1 MKYRA
6 VSRIVS
12 FCLST
17 ALILTS
23 VFSVSA
29 VSDTEKISNSHLSDI
44 SSNGKENGDLDYYD
58 YKTSHS
64 AIAYANAGAELK
76 IEKNVSA
83 EHPVSLSLNAT
94 EDGLYFIKI
103 KYKAIDVGTA
113 EMEMS
118 LSVDGSYPFNE
129 AKQIVLPRMWVD
141 DDKKRED
148 GMGNEL
154 PNKLV
159 AYDNTYVYTLTDTL
173 KTGECILFYLTEGT
187 HSFNIVPVSGEF
199 YLDTFYLS
207 APEQLAAYKAPTE
220 DNIYNGET
228 IIIEGETAQFKNSY
242 SLVGKS
248 DNSSAHITP
257 HDAKLQKI
265 NYIGGSNWASPG
277 DTLTWETPKL
287 KAGYYRLGFSF
298 RQNTVL
304 NGVTYRK
311 LTIDGKTP
319 FKEAGE
325 IPFEYDY
332 KWQQKYFSDENNDP
346 YLIYL
351 SEGKHTIGLSVVAG
365 EIGSVTRL
373 LTDAVA
379 LLGDIYLDINMITGE
394 TIDTY
399 RDYELFAQIT
409 DLEQRLDNAADIL
422 QEADKMLCEATGHDS
437 GSNSS
442 VIKGMLRAVELMLD
456 NKHIAHRYVSD
467 YYSNYCSVA
476 ATLQDINSMPLDL
489 DKMVLVSADTEE
501 LFDDVNAF
509 EQAGFS
515 IKRFFISF
523 VQDYNS
529 ISGNSG
535 NDKQITV
542 WVNWGRDQAQI
553 LNSLVSTTFSE
564 NTGIHVN
571 IKIVNATMV
580 QAVLSGKGPDC
591 TLQHGRTE
599 PVNLAM
605 RGVLYDLKNFDD
617 LPEVLNRFQQG
628 AETAYYY
635 KGGLYA
641 LPDTQSFPVMYYRED
656 ILKELGLSVPKTWND
671 FENICIEL
679 ARNNLTAWLP
689 VATNTDMGS
698 VFPSLLMQSGLDL
711 YQEDGKRTNLSTPEL
726 AEVFS
731 KWTDYYTKLKMPISI
746 SFYNRFRTGT
756 CPIGIDLYT
765 LYTTLK
771 AAAPEIDGLW
781 NIAQI
786 PGTVKED
793 GMISHTAVGSG
804 TGCAILKQSEQ
815 KESAWEFLKWWT
827 SEETQLSYTN
837 ELESV
842 LGPAG
847 RVAVSNIEALKKLSW
862 DSNMLDTIMESW
874 NNVQE
879 LPEYPGSYYVSR
891 SVYQSY
897 WNVVNKNQNAIDVLT
912 KYSKEADDEMER
924 KWDQYASRNY

>member
-1 MKYRA
+1 MKYRT

-12 FCLST
+12 FCLSA

-29 VSDTEKISNSHLSDI
+29 MSDTEKIGDSLLTEISSDI
-44 SSNGKENGDLDYYD
+44 KENEDLDYYN

-64 AIAYANAGAELK
+64 TVAYAKAETELK

-83 EHPVSLSLNAT
+83 EQPISLSLNVA
-94 EDGLYFIKI
+94 EEGLYFIRM

-113 EMEMS
+113 EMEIS
-118 LSVDGSYPFNE
+118 LSVDGSYPFDE

-141 DDKKRED
+141 EDKKRED

-154 PNKLV
+154 PYRLV
-159 AYDNTYVYTLTDTL
+159 AYNDTYTYTLTDTL
-173 KTGECILFYLTEGT
+173 ETGEEYLFYLTEGA
-187 HSFNIVPVSGEF
+187 HSFNIMSFSGEF

-207 APEQLAAYKAPTE
+207 APEQIDAYKAPT
-220 DNIYNGET
+220 DNNIYNGES
-228 IIIEGETAQFKNSY
+228 IIIEGETAQLKNSY
-242 SLVGKS
+242 SLAGMS

-257 HDAKLQKI
+257 HDTTVQKI
-265 NYIGGSNWASPG
+265 NYIGGSNWSTPG
-277 DTLTWETPKL
+277 DTLTWETPEL

-298 RQNTVL
+298 RQSTVL

-319 FKEAGE
+319 FKEAE
-325 IPFEYDY
+325 AIPFEYDY
-332 KWQQKYFSDENNDP
+332 KWQQKYFSDENNTP

-351 SEGKHTIGLSVVAG
+351 SEGKHKIELSVVAG
-365 EIGSVTRL
+365 EIGSVRRL
-373 LTDAVA
+373 LTDAIA
-379 LLGDIYLDINMITGE
+379 LLGDLYLDINMITGE
-394 TIDTY
+394 TVDTY

-409 DLEQRLDNAADIL
+409 DMEQRLNEVADTL
-422 QEADKMLCEATGHDS
+422 READKILSEATGHDT

-442 VIKGMLRAVELMLD
+442 VIKGMLRVVELMLD
-456 NKHIAHRYVSD
+456 NKYIAHRYVGD
-467 YYSNYCSVA
+467 YYTNYCSVA

-489 DKMVLVSADTEE
+489 DKLVLSSVDDKEPFE
-501 LFDDVNAF
+501 DVNAF
-509 EQAGFS
+509 EQAAFS

-523 VQDYNS
+523 AQDYNS
-529 ISGNSG
+529 ISGNS
-535 NDKQITV
+535 DSEKQLTV

-564 NTGIHVN
+564 DTGIHVN

-605 RGVLYDLKNFDD
+605 RGVLYDLRNFND
-617 LPEVLNRFQQG
+617 LSEVLNRFQQG

-689 VATNTDMGS
+689 VATNADMGS
-698 VFPSLLMQSGLDL
+698 VFPSLLMQNGIDL
-711 YQEDGKRTNLSTPEL
+711 YEEDGKRTNLSDPEL
-726 AEVFS
+726 AEIFN

-746 SFYNRFRTGT
+746 NFYNRFRTGT
-756 CPIGIDLYT
+756 CPIGIDSYT

-781 NIAQI
+781 NISQI
-786 PGTVKED
+786 PGTINED
-793 GMISHTAVGSG
+793 GTISHTAIGSG
-804 TGCAILKQSEQ
+804 TGCAILKKSEQ
-815 KESAWEFLKWWT
+815 KEAAWEFLKWWT
-827 SEETQLSYTN
+827 STETQLNYTN

-842 LGPAG
+842 LGPSG
-847 RVAVSNIEALKKLSW
+847 RVAVSNIEALKNLSW
-862 DSNMLDTIMESW
+862 DSNMLDTIMKSW
-874 NNVQE
+874 NNVKE

-912 KYSKEADDEMER
+912 KYSKEADDEIER
-924 KWDQYASRNY
+924 KWEQYASRN